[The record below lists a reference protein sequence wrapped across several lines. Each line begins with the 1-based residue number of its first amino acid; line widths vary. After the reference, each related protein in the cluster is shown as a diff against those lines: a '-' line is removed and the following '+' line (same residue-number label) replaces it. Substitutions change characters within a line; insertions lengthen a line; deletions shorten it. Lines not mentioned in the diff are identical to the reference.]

1 MRDGN
6 KIKVSIRFRGRQI
19 THSEIGLEVMNQFA
33 SAIADVG
40 VVERKPLTE
49 GRNMTMIVA
58 PRDAATAA
66 KSARQQPKQEAAPAQ

>member
-1 MRDGN
+1 MRSVN
-6 KIKVSIRFRGRQI
+6 C
-19 THSEIGLEVMNQFA
+19 FA

-58 PRDAATAA
+58 LRDAATAA
-66 KSARQQPKQEAAPAQ
+66 KSARQQPSREAAPAQ